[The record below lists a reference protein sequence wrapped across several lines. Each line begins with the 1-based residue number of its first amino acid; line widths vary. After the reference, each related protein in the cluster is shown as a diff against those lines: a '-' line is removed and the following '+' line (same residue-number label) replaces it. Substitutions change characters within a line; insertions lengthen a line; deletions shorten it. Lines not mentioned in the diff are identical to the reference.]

1 MTSLAK
7 LREFA
12 RDKPAVERCELCSA
26 ALAGQHSHLVEPTT
40 RRLLCACE
48 PCAILF
54 SARGLSSKY
63 ARVPRTGRFLADFQL
78 TDAEW
83 DGLMIPINMVF
94 FFHSTPAGKVVA
106 IYPSPAGATE
116 SLLSLEAWKQI
127 AENNPRLNSMEP
139 DVEALLV
146 NRVSET
152 REYYVAP
159 MDQCYKLVG
168 LIRTHW
174 RGFSGGTEVWE
185 EINQFFAALKEQ
197 SYA

>member
-1 MTSLAK
+1 MTALAK

-12 RDKPAVERCELCSA
+12 REKPAVERCELCSA
-26 ALAGQHSHLVEPTT
+26 ALGARHSHLVEPAP

-63 ARVPRTGRFLADFQL
+63 ARVPRSGRFLANFRMS
-78 TDAEW
+78 DAEW
-83 DGLMIPINMVF
+83 DSLMIPINMAF
-94 FFHSTPAGKVVA
+94 FFHSAPAGKVVA

-127 AENNPRLNSMEP
+127 EENNPKLASMEP

-146 NRVSET
+146 NRVSQT
-152 REYYVAP
+152 REYYIAP

-168 LIRTHW
+168 VIRARW
-174 RGFSGGTEVWE
+174 RGFSGGSEVWE
-185 EINQFFAALKEQ
+185 EIDRFFADLKEQ
-197 SYA
+197 SHA

>member
-1 MTSLAK
+1 MTALAK

-12 RDKPAVERCELCSA
+12 REKPAVERCELCGA
-26 ALAGQHSHLVEPTT
+26 ALGTRHSHLAEPAI

-54 SARGLSSKY
+54 SGRGLSSKY
-63 ARVPRTGRFLADFQL
+63 ARVPRDGRFLGHFQMS
-78 TDAEW
+78 DAEW
-83 DGLMIPINMVF
+83 DGLMIPINLAF

-116 SLLSLEAWKQI
+116 SLLSLEAWNRI
-127 AENNPRLNSMEP
+127 AENNPRLASMEP

-152 REYYVAP
+152 REYYIAP
-159 MDQCYKLVG
+159 MDQCFKLVG
-168 LIRTHW
+168 LIRAHW
-174 RGFSGGTEVWE
+174 RGFSGGSEVWE
-185 EINQFFAALKEQ
+185 KIDGFFAALKEQ
-197 SYA
+197 SRA

>member
-12 RDKPAVERCELCSA
+12 RDKPVAERCELCSA
-26 ALAGQHSHLVEPTT
+26 ALGAQHSHLVEPAT
-40 RRLLCACE
+40 RRLLCACQA
-48 PCAILF
+48 CAILF
-54 SARGLSSKY
+54 SARGLSKY
-63 ARVPRTGRFLADFQL
+63 ASVPRDGRFLANFHM

-83 DGLMIPINMVF
+83 DSLMIPINMAF

-106 IYPSPAGATE
+106 IYPSPAGPTE
-116 SLLSLEAWKQI
+116 SLLSLETWKQI
-127 AENNPRLNSMEP
+127 AEQNPRLTTMQP

-152 REYYVAP
+152 REYYIAP

-168 LIRTHW
+168 LIRAHW

-185 EINQFFAALKEQ
+185 KINQFFAALKEA